1 MVIILNMKTDIIT
14 PIEQKDS
21 YWIKRDDT
29 YNIANAWG
37 GKARSCWE
45 LSKKATKGLVTAGS
59 RHSPQINIVAHI
71 AKELKLPFNAHT
83 PQGPLG
89 EELTQAQSLGAKI
102 IQHKAGYNTV
112 IIARAKQDALEN
124 DYTYIPFGME
134 CWEAVKQTANQVQ
147 NIPVGVKRIV
157 ISIGS
162 GMSFCGVLQGLQD
175 GNYDIPILGVIVGAN
190 PLKRIAKY
198 APKDWADRST
208 LVTSKHKYQHHIN
221 KFFFDVLLDP
231 IYEAKCYEYLK
242 EGDLLWS
249 VGIRTTKK
257 EIKL

>member
-1 MVIILNMKTDIIT
+1 MRTDIIT
-14 PIEQKDS
+14 PIEQRGN
-21 YWIKRDDT
+21 YWIKRDDI

-71 AKELKLPFNAHT
+71 AKKLKLPFNAHT

-134 CWEAVKQTANQVQ
+134 CWEAVKQTSYQVK
-147 NIPVGVKRIV
+147 NIPKEVKRIV
-157 ISIGS
+157 MSIGS
-162 GMSFCGVLQGLQD
+162 GMSFCGVVQGLKN
-175 GNYDIPILGVIVGAN
+175 GNYDIPVLGVIVGAN
-190 PLKRIAKY
+190 PLKRIMKY
-198 APKDWADRST
+198 APKEWGGRST
-208 LVTSKHKYQHHIN
+208 LITSKHKYQDHVN
-221 KFFFDVLLDP
+221 KSFDNILLDP
-231 IYEAKCYEYLK
+231 IYEAKCYEHLK
-242 EGDLLWS
+242 EGDLLWV

-257 EIKL
+257 E